1 MHCKKW
7 IIKIYLA
14 PKEMPSQKVAV
25 NYFQSTEFLNTVQ
38 IVGTTSI
45 PYIVL
50 IAKTGFSV
58 EAVLTFVFA
67 GLVGGV
73 VKAKK
78 DLELSPNLYTPVGVA
93 GTDPNQAI
101 AYVAQ
106 NIALEQAAEQV
117 IPIDVQNRINEV
129 ANNIADDIINTT
141 QIPDFL
147 KPSAKKAG
155 RDFLRGLFK

>member
-1 MHCKKW
+1 
-7 IIKIYLA
+7 
-14 PKEMPSQKVAV
+14 MPSQKVAV
-25 NYFQSTEFLNTVQ
+25 NYFRSTEFLNTVQ
-38 IVGTTSI
+38 VVGTTSI

-50 IAKTGFSV
+50 IAKAGFSV
-58 EAVLTFVFA
+58 EAVLTLIFA

-78 DLELSPNLYTPVGVA
+78 DLELSPNLYTPIGVA

-101 AYVAQ
+101 AYVAH
-106 NIALEQAAEQV
+106 NIAIEKATEQV
-117 IPIDVQNRINEV
+117 IPVAAQNRINEV

-141 QIPDFL
+141 QILPDFL
-147 KPSAKKAG
+147 KPSAKKIG

>member
-25 NYFQSTEFLNTVQ
+25 NYFQSMQ
-38 IVGTTSI
+38 IVSTTSI

-78 DLELSPNLYTPVGVA
+78 DLELSPNLY
-93 GTDPNQAI
+93 
-101 AYVAQ
+101 Y
-106 NIALEQAAEQV
+106 E
-117 IPIDVQNRINEV
+117 R
-129 ANNIADDIINTT
+129 
-141 QIPDFL
+141 
-147 KPSAKKAG
+147 AKKVI
-155 RDFLRGLFK
+155 

>member
-1 MHCKKW
+1 MQ
-7 IIKIYLA
+7 
-14 PKEMPSQKVAV
+14 SQKVAV

-38 IVGTTSI
+38 VVGTTSI

-50 IAKTGFSV
+50 ISKTGFSL
-58 EAVLTFVFA
+58 EAVLTLVFA

-101 AYVAQ
+101 AYVAH
-106 NIALEQAAEQV
+106 NIAIEKATDHV
-117 IPIDVQNRINEV
+117 IPSAAREVINEV
-129 ANNIADDIINTT
+129 ADEILETT
-141 QIPDFL
+141 SIPDLLRPF
-147 KPSAKKAG
+147 AKKAS
-155 RDFLRGLFK
+155 RDFLGGLFR